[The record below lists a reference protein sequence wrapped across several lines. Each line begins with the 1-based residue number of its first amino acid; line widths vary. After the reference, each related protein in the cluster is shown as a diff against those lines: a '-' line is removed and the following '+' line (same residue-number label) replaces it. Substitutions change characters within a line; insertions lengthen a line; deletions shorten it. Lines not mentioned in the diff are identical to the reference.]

1 MDSNEGL
8 KDQGGH
14 QRGPQLSGELANK
27 PGYQVGTATP
37 ADQPG
42 AQSFAEVV
50 KSESHEGTDK
60 PATYA
65 EAAAASQSEETDDTD
80 KRPVS
85 SEVDGAV
92 TESVPSV
99 SEPSADRNVPVTPKT
114 APFPSVD
121 GSRRVS
127 YPAAQG
133 TPVHRLSTF
142 STLSASPSASSLS
155 RASPSSLRSD
165 PVSGDSSK
173 QGTPGAPFNKE
184 DKRQKRLSS
193 IKGFV
198 RRISD
203 QGGLTRSASGLLKS
217 PKPERGSGRNIDEG
231 LAPESSEAG
240 DEVIDERTALLQG
253 RDPIQGVATPPV
265 PAGGQAAEQIERAE
279 QALAPNSTSQPAS
292 IKTHSGSSS
301 RKEKKKK
308 KNRR

>member
-1 MDSNEGL
+1 M
-8 KDQGGH
+8 
-14 QRGPQLSGELANK
+14 ANK
-27 PGYQVGTATP
+27 PGYQVDTAAP

-42 AQSFAEVV
+42 AESFAEVV
-50 KSESHEGTDK
+50 KSEPHEGTDK

-65 EAAAASQSEETDDTD
+65 EAAAEPSQSEETDDKD
-80 KRPVS
+80 KQPVS

-121 GSRRVS
+121 GSRRAS
-127 YPAAQG
+127 YPAAQD

-165 PVSGDSSK
+165 AVSGDSIK
-173 QGTPGAPFNKE
+173 QGTPGASSNKE
-184 DKRQKRLSS
+184 DKRRKRLSS

-217 PKPERGSGRNIDEG
+217 PKPERDNGRNVDEG

-253 RDPIQGVATPPV
+253 RDPIEGVETPPA
-265 PAGGQAAEQIERAE
+265 PAGGQAAEQVERAE
-279 QALAPNSTSQPAS
+279 QALAPHTSQPAS